1 MATSESGVGG
11 PPKPPP
17 TYVRQDGPRPTGYKP
32 LDFSRT
38 VGSGRPR
45 RFLPWILGYSVFQ
58 IWAFRRINEFNEHRR
73 MLDLERK
80 EIRSYVI
87 PYLQAEEDIR
97 MLEERRERIA
107 KEREI
112 MEGAKWDYEDNTYI
126 TRGGEDKPRLRI
138 FDTDLFY
145 SAKPK

>member
-1 MATSESGVGG
+1 MATSESGVGR

-17 TYVRQDGPRPTGYKP
+17 SYVRQDGPRPTGYKP

-38 VGSGRPR
+38 VGSAKPR
-45 RFLPWILGYSVFQ
+45 RFLPWILGYTAFQ
-58 IWAFRRINEFNEHRR
+58 IWGFYQINRHNEFRRG
-73 MLDLERK
+73 LDLEKK

-97 MLEERRERIA
+97 LLEEKRERIA
-107 KEREI
+107 KERELF
-112 MEGAKWDYEDNTYI
+112 EGSQWDYDDNTYLH
-126 TRGGEDKPRLRI
+126 RGGEDSTFLRV

-145 SAKPK
+145 KKKD